1 MQRDVSL
8 AGYFRGLFDYSQS
21 LLGRL
26 PLRLDPQPMSYVSD
40 VLERAVD
47 ATRADE
53 VGRIAALDR
62 PRPDPTAGAGR
73 PVGMNTIG
81 ILADRLSILAIKAW
95 FLHNKHN
102 KAAEADLI
110 GRNEA
115 EQIVAAMC
123 QAQPG
128 SSTLLGKVTALEV
141 TLHNADWN
149 ESYYGLLTSNLLMWE
164 AQESMYVNNLAD
176 QDDSE
181 VRALLSWASYG
192 NLRRNRYVTSCE
204 VQYWQDAQAL
214 REATGPAAAADGE
227 WTVLERRRTVLSP
240 WVTLSER
247 VVQAGG
253 KPEPQVYHS
262 FAQADYVSVLAI
274 TAQGQIGLVRQY
286 RPALETSTLELPGG
300 TVDEG
305 EDPALSAAR
314 ELEEETGLRAKGPL
328 VFLGRIA
335 PDVGRLD
342 NVLWAYLAEDV
353 EPVEGWR
360 PEAGVERVLLDK
372 ADFNRKVAEG
382 ELVNAGHLGM
392 VALAQAQGRF

>member
-1 MQRDVSL
+1 MQRDGTL
-8 AGYFRGLFDYSQS
+8 AGYFRGLFAYSQS
-21 LLGRL
+21 LLSRL

-47 ATRADE
+47 ATRAEE
-53 VGRIAALDR
+53 VAHISALHR
-62 PRPDPTAGAGR
+62 PRPDPSAGAGR

-81 ILADRLSILAIKAW
+81 ILADRLSILAIKCW
-95 FLHNKHN
+95 FLRNKHN

-110 GRNEA
+110 ERNEV

-204 VQYWQDAQAL
+204 VQYWQDAQIL
-214 REATGPAAAADGE
+214 REASGLVPADGE

-253 KPEPQVYHS
+253 RHEPQVYHS

-274 TAQGQIGLVRQY
+274 TVQGQIGLVRQY
-286 RPALETSTLELPGG
+286 RPALERSTLELPGG

-314 ELEEETGLRAKGPL
+314 ELEEETGLRPRSPL

-342 NVLWAYLAEDV
+342 NVLWAYLAEGV
-353 EPVEGWR
+353 EPVEGWT

-372 ADFNRKVAEG
+372 ADFNGKVANG
-382 ELVNAGHLGM
+382 ELVNAGHLAM

>member
-1 MQRDVSL
+1 MQRDGSL

-21 LLGRL
+21 LLDRL
-26 PLRLDPQPMSYVSD
+26 PLRLDPQPMSYVSE

-47 ATRADE
+47 ATRTDE
-53 VGRIAALDR
+53 VARITALDR
-62 PRPDPTAGAGR
+62 PRPDPSAGAGR

-95 FLHNKHN
+95 FLRNKHG
-102 KAAEADLI
+102 KAAEAHLI
-110 GRNEA
+110 AQNEV
-115 EQIVAAMC
+115 EQIIAAMG

-192 NLRRNRYVTSCE
+192 NLRRNRYVSSCE
-204 VQYWQDAQAL
+204 VQYWQDAHAL
-214 REATGPAAAADGE
+214 RSASGPAAGEGE
-227 WTVLERRRTVLSP
+227 WAVLEHRRTVLSP

-253 KPEPQVYHS
+253 RHEPQVYHS
-262 FAQADYVSVLAI
+262 FEQADYVGVLAI
-274 TAQGQIGLVRQY
+274 TAVGEIVLVRQY

-305 EDPALSAAR
+305 EDPALCAAR
-314 ELEEETGLRAKGPL
+314 ELEEETGLRARGPL
-328 VFLGRIA
+328 VFLGKIA

-342 NVLWAYLAEDV
+342 NVLWAYLAEGV
-353 EPVEGWR
+353 EPVQGWA
-360 PEAGVERVLLDK
+360 PEAGVERVLV
-372 ADFNRKVAEG
+372 ARVDFNRRLAAG
-382 ELVNAGHLGM
+382 ELVNAGHLGT